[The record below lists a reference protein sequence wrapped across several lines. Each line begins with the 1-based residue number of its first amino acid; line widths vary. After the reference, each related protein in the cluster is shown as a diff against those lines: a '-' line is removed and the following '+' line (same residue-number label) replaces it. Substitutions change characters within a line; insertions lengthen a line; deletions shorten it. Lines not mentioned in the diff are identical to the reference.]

1 MSNSINNMTVLVTGV
16 SGYIASRVTLD
27 LLESGYR
34 VRGTVRS
41 QSAGE
46 ELRRALAP
54 HTDRL
59 DRLELVEADLT
70 GDEGWDAAVRG
81 CAFVQHIASP
91 FPLENPEDA
100 SELVVPA
107 VEGTRRVL
115 AAAARQGVRRVV
127 LTSSVAAVSHG
138 YNGRTEP
145 FTEAD
150 WSVIDY
156 QIDSYSRSKTLA
168 EQAAWEFIESLP
180 PEHPLELAVIN
191 PGFVI
196 GPVLDDRDKTSAEL
210 HKTYLE
216 AKVPGV
222 APIKF
227 NLVDVRDVSRAHL
240 AAMTTPQAA
249 GKRFVCVGGGMW
261 LPEFVEILAA
271 HFWPQG
277 YNVPTMRFPG
287 WFLRVY
293 ALFDKNAR
301 RTVDQLNRDTRF
313 DTSRIREVLD
323 WEPIPLQESIV
334 EMGESLI
341 VHGAV
346 RAPK

>member
-1 MSNSINNMTVLVTGV
+1 MSNSINNLTVLVTGA

-27 LLESGYR
+27 LLEAGYR

-41 QSAGE
+41 QASGE
-46 ELRRALAP
+46 ELSETLAP
-54 HTDRL
+54 HTDKL

-70 GDEGWDAAVRG
+70 GDEGWDDAVGG

-115 AAAARQGVRRVV
+115 SAAARQGVRRVV
-127 LTSSVAAVSHG
+127 LTSSVAAISHG
-138 YNGRTEP
+138 HNGRTEP
-145 FTEAD
+145 FTEED
-150 WSVIDY
+150 WSVIDRL
-156 QIDSYSRSKTLA
+156 IDPYTRSKTLA

-180 PEHPLELAVIN
+180 PEHLLELAVIN
-191 PGFVI
+191 PGYVI
-196 GPVLDDRDKTSAEL
+196 GPVLDDREKTSAEL
-210 HKTYLE
+210 HRTYLE
-216 AKVPGV
+216 AKVPGAARV
-222 APIKF
+222 KF

-240 AAMTTPQAA
+240 AAMTHPQAS

-261 LPEFVEILAA
+261 LPEFAEILAA
-271 HFWPQG
+271 HFRPRG
-277 YNVPTMRFPG
+277 YKVPTVRFPG
-287 WFLRVY
+287 WFVRLY
-293 ALFDKNAR
+293 ALFDQNAR
-301 RTVDQLNRDTRF
+301 RTVDQLNKDTRY

-323 WEPIPLQESIV
+323 WEPIPLEDSII

-341 VHGAV
+341 EYGAV
-346 RAPK
+346 RALK